1 MLSISGFSRFLKCC
15 KFCRCFKSRL
25 KASASTKVHPEGLM
39 LCKYCSEFRDD
50 FVVNLLMFSTLG
62 GESSCLEWYTRMLKS
77 CLNHLFCSIA
87 YGATDFDKSCL
98 LREGLWA

>member
-15 KFCRCFKSRL
+15 KFCRCFKNGVSRL

-62 GESSCLEWYTRMLKS
+62 GESSRLDW
-77 CLNHLFCSIA
+77 
-87 YGATDFDKSCL
+87 
-98 LREGLWA
+98 